1 MPGSTPKLAPLV
13 PPGMISALP
22 AGEPGGGSQQQGA
35 GGRTPGQGGAGGTAE
50 RTRNFG
56 EGTWE
61 RCRCGAEVVR
71 RKVTPPQGKQGGLA
85 LLPQPPRVL
94 LQGSPWQRGRG
105 SGCRA
110 PMGAWR
116 QPRPGHPGACPVGL
130 PGLSSSPRAHVAP
143 GDCHPWGRA
152 CRGGGQHPNTQP
164 PRHHGP
170 VLPPKS
176 LPQNPSVRT
185 KLPLFPSHTKP
196 EDIWGGSDTL
206 KARSRGWGG
215 DTR

>member
-1 MPGSTPKLAPLV
+1 MPGSTPKLAPPV

-22 AGEPGGGSQQQGA
+22 AGEPGGGFPAGSVQQGA
-35 GGRTPGQGGAGGTAE
+35 GGRTPGQGGAGGTTE

-61 RCRCGAEVVR
+61 RRRCGAEVVR

-116 QPRPGHPGACPVGL
+116 QPRPGHPGACPRGAPRAEL
-130 PGLSSSPRAHVAP
+130 IATGTRGTWGLSPV
-143 GDCHPWGRA
+143 GQGTQ
-152 CRGGGQHPNTQP
+152 GGGAAPEHPAP
-164 PRHHGP
+164 PGTTAP
-170 VLPPKS
+170 S
-176 LPQNPSVRT
+176 FPQNPSPKIPRRAPSSPFSHPTPNPRT
-185 KLPLFPSHTKP
+185 F
-196 EDIWGGSDTL
+196 GGAATP
-206 KARSRGWGG
+206 
-215 DTR
+215 